1 MTAAEDYAASVVQ
14 VLRDHLP
21 DFDPEAADI
30 TADSVEHQVT
40 HPQDRYEF
48 IVDDPR
54 RACWRLRASRNHGR
68 VRLAY
73 YPVTPP
79 GPESRREIERTV
91 NDALR
96 ALEADR

>member
-1 MTAAEDYAASVVQ
+1 MTDAEDYAASVVR
-14 VLRDHLP
+14 VLREHLP

-73 YPVTPP
+73 HPVSPP
-79 GPESRREIERTV
+79 GSEARREVERTV

-96 ALEADR
+96 ALEDGR